1 MIDPMPSWE
10 LLRQVRVLDPMSQS
24 DFTADVLIG
33 EGIIQAVDKEITAL
47 PEQVHIRDCH
57 GFILGPGLVDLYS
70 HSGEPG
76 FETRETLLS
85 LTKAAAAG
93 GFTRLVVLP
102 NTMPPLDHPGGV
114 KFLRSQLA
122 QQPHPPLK
130 LLAWG
135 ALTVG
140 VQGEQMA
147 ELQDLAAAQ
156 VAGFSD
162 GQPLQDLALLRRIL
176 EYAQPLQKPIA
187 LWPYHLALAGRGVIR
202 EGSASLRFGLP
213 GTPAIAETTA
223 LVALLEVVAAVG
235 TPVHIMHV
243 STQRSVELIAAA
255 KARGLPITAS
265 TCWMHLL
272 LNDQAV
278 GSYDPSLHLAPPL
291 GDHHDQLALVE
302 AVRTGVIDAIA
313 VDHTPH
319 TYEDKTVAF
328 AEAPPG
334 AIGLEL
340 VLPLLWQTFVE
351 TNKWRAL
358 DLWTALSMRPA
369 ECLGQQPAKVA
380 PGQPAELALFDPR
393 LTWTVE
399 PQTLHTLSSNTPW
412 LGKQLTGQILQ
423 TWCP

>member
-1 MIDPMPSWE
+1 MDPIT
-10 LLRQVRVLDPMSQS
+10 QS
-24 DFTADVLIG
+24 DYTTDVLIT
-33 EGIIQAVDKEITAL
+33 EGIIQAVAEQITAI
-47 PEQVHIRDCH
+47 PEQTYIRDCR
-57 GFILGPGLVDLYS
+57 GLILGPGLVDLYS

-85 LTKAAAAG
+85 LTKAATAG
-93 GFTRLVVLP
+93 GFTRLAVLP
-102 NTMPPLDHPGGV
+102 DTLPPLDHPGGV
-114 KFLRSQLA
+114 EFLRSHLA
-122 QQPHPPLK
+122 QQAHPPLK
-130 LLAWG
+130 LVGWG
-135 ALTVG
+135 ALTLG
-140 VQGEQMA
+140 VQGQQMA
-147 ELQDLAAAQ
+147 ELQDLAAAK
-156 VAGFSD
+156 VVGFSD

-176 EYAQPLQKPIA
+176 EYAQPLHKPIA
-187 LWPYHLALAGRGVIR
+187 LWPYNLALAGRGVVR

-235 TPVHIMHV
+235 TPVHIMRL

-265 TCWMHLL
+265 TSWMHLL
-272 LNDQAV
+272 LNDEAV
-278 GSYDPSLHLAPPL
+278 GSYDPNLHLAPPL
-291 GDHHDQLALVE
+291 GDRHDQLALIE

-334 AIGLEL
+334 AVGLEL

-351 TNKWRAL
+351 TNKWSAL
-358 DLWTALSMRPA
+358 DLWTGLSTRPA
-369 ECLGQQPAKVA
+369 QCLGQQPAQVA
-380 PGQPAELALFDPR
+380 PGQPAELALFDPQ
-393 LTWTVE
+393 LTWTVA

-412 LGKQLTGQILQ
+412 LGKQLTGQIVH